1 MKDQNK
7 TTNKTNKSHD
17 EGIQKSPVALDSNL
31 RCPESTNARNISCHF
46 YDNEILK
53 I

>member
-31 RCPESTNARNISCHF
+31 RCPQSQQTQNIYHG
-46 YDNEILK
+46 IKL
-53 I
+53 